1 MISLK
6 SIIFVLA
13 VILAFHSAAFINHW
27 YWTIWWFDIPMHF
40 SGGLWLAMIFFYLT
54 NPRLKIA
61 SYQTPFTFLFA
72 LGFVALGGVAWELA
86 EFLYDVFI
94 SSRGYFGI
102 AQLGAVDTVGDLF
115 FDLCGGLALSFI
127 YFFVIQKSRKNK
139 ESFL

>member
-6 SIIFVLA
+6 SIIIVLA
-13 VILAFHSAAFINHW
+13 VILTFHSAAFINHW

-61 SYQTPFTFLFA
+61 SYQWPFTFIFV
-72 LGFVALGGVAWELA
+72 LGFVALGGVSWELA

-94 SSRGYFGI
+94 SSRGYFGV

-115 FDLCGGLALSFI
+115 FDLCGGAALFFLY
-127 YFFVIQKSRKNK
+127 YFFIQKFRKNK
-139 ESFL
+139 ENLL